1 MSKHREKDLVIRVI
15 GVVAIGVAILA
26 LRQLF
31 VEVHTLPHHE
41 ASPIEL
47 LLAAIGFLGVSFGSM
62 LLALGH
68 HIFDEVVIARRWGR
82 ASSLSDQPDLW
93 QASSIAQP
101 APAKDR
107 TGPVHADMVGS
118 KQ

>member
-1 MSKHREKDLVIRVI
+1 MSKYRERDLVIRVI
-15 GVVAIGVAILA
+15 GIFAIGVAILA

-47 LLAAIGFLGVSFGSM
+47 LLAAIGFLGMSFGSM
-62 LLALGH
+62 LVALGH

-82 ASSLSDQPDLW
+82 TSSLIDQPDLW
-93 QASSIAQP
+93 QTPSIAQP

-107 TGPVHADMVGS
+107 TGAVQADMVGS